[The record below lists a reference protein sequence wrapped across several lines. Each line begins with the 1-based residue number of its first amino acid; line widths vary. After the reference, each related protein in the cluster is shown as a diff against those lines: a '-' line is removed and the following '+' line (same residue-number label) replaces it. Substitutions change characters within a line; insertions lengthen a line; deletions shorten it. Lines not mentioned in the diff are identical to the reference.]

1 MLLPI
6 NWLQEICR
14 HVVTVWRGEALRLN
28 FEPATKISPH
38 GYHFRQRPAGEG
50 GEACSRPET
59 LTKRLHFSSQTCA
72 KTAASTLYRS
82 TKLRLTAFMTEGAGL
97 AAVVAAAAKTR
108 GIGCKGDLVRAF
120 V

>member
-1 MLLPI
+1 MS
-6 NWLQEICR
+6 CR
-14 HVVTVWRGEALRLN
+14 AKVFDIR
-28 FEPATKISPH
+28 
-38 GYHFRQRPAGEG
+38 AGQSTQFS
-50 GEACSRPET
+50 EACSSFSS
-59 LTKRLHFSSQTCA
+59 LSHFSKARTGA

-120 V
+120 F